1 MKNNQS
7 LHRRLVG
14 KPRGIVC
21 NGGNRKAT
29 LVVAC
34 VLGLGLLGTLG
45 GCQSGSDKT
54 ASFSGTMQ
62 GWMDKLTGH
71 DKKPLTYEAAQ
82 LFNSDHPDAQRRA
95 IAYIST
101 KKFGHD
107 KAYMK
112 AYMLATT
119 APNPMVRGQAM
130 VALGTSGD
138 PSVAPTLVTGLSDP
152 SSFVR
157 MCAAMGLTYINNPL
171 AITPLRDRLASDHN
185 TQVRVYCA
193 QALKPYHSTPVLKSL
208 IDALNDRNVAV
219 VQAAWQSLHALT
231 GQKLPQHPGPWR
243 KWLKQSK
250 QTGVALKNGA

>member
-1 MKNNQS
+1 MQNIMKNNQS

-95 IAYIST
+95 IAYIS
-101 KKFGHD
+101 F
-107 KAYMK
+107 A
-112 AYMLATT
+112 
-119 APNPMVRGQAM
+119 
-130 VALGTSGD
+130 
-138 PSVAPTLVTGLSDP
+138 
-152 SSFVR
+152 SS
-157 MCAAMGLTYINNPL
+157 
-171 AITPLRDRLASDHN
+171 
-185 TQVRVYCA
+185 
-193 QALKPYHSTPVLKSL
+193 VLKS
-208 IDALNDRNVAV
+208 V
-219 VQAAWQSLHALT
+219 VSLCRCVVVVKSPSPVYLRC
-231 GQKLPQHPGPWR
+231 L
-243 KWLKQSK
+243 L
-250 QTGVALKNGA
+250 